1 MSNGEIRAR
10 QFWLDKALVNFI
22 CLIKLVRKCFMCRL
36 GKHAEKKTLLTRIEK
51 PIGLRQED

>member
-51 PIGLRQED
+51 PI